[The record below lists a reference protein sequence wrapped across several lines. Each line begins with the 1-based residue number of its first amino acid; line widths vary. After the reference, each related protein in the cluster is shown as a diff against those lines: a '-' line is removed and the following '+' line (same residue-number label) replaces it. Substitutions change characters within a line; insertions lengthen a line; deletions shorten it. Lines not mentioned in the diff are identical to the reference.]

1 MLSGRFEIKKK
12 IMDKIIEE
20 VVNEQLHAEIW
31 SSNLC
36 LVFQLY
42 FFEQKLPMLSS
53 WLDVQIQKKSLRIR
67 KLSEF
72 LILGKANV
80 VIKEQVCRAEEWQ
93 SPMMALNALL
103 VHEQYFHQLVVD
115 FLNWV
120 HHANNPSLQEL
131 ALDLYADEMHLGDF
145 ILELLRILTKEWKR
159 RLPFE

>member
-12 IMDKIIEE
+12 IMDEIIEE

-67 KLSEF
+67 KL
-72 LILGKANV
+72 A
-80 VIKEQVCRAEEWQ
+80 
-93 SPMMALNALL
+93 
-103 VHEQYFHQLVVD
+103 
-115 FLNWV
+115 
-120 HHANNPSLQEL
+120 
-131 ALDLYADEMHLGDF
+131 
-145 ILELLRILTKEWKR
+145 
-159 RLPFE
+159 